1 MDKPLK
7 KYCLALDL
15 KDDPQKINTYIKYHQ
30 QVWQEINQSI
40 KDSGIQ
46 KAEIYH
52 TGTRLFMILAVDE
65 TFSFD
70 RKAKLDACN
79 SKVQEWE
86 SLMWE
91 FQKPLPNSKPNE
103 KWVLMDKIYD
113 LNA

>member
-1 MDKPLK
+1 MAKPLK

-52 TGTRLFMILAVDE
+52 TGNRLFMILEVDE

-70 RKAKLDACN
+70 RKACPSGKVHSTSYCPADEINLSFPSICSIHFTSLPDSPSACL
-79 SKVQEWE
+79 SG
-86 SLMWE
+86 
-91 FQKPLPNSKPNE
+91 
-103 KWVLMDKIYD
+103 
-113 LNA
+113 